1 MGLFHRQNRWEKLID
16 SVSQGTPKTAV
27 KSGLTAL
34 GAFAG
39 ISLASAAVSAARQRI
54 EKT

>member
-1 MGLFHRQNRWEKLID
+1 MGLFHRQSRWEKLVG
-16 SVSQGTPKTAV
+16 SVSRGAPQAAV

-39 ISLASAAVSAARQRI
+39 ISVASAVVSAARQRS
-54 EKT
+54 ERT